1 VLTTRLNRATLLTT
15 QLRKRFSEVSLQ
27 QFMASI
33 RDVAQ
38 LAEVST
44 ATVSHVLNG
53 TRYVSPK
60 LTERVETAMAELN
73 YQPDAVAQSLRRR
86 RTLTLGLLV
95 PSVEIPFFASVAYSI
110 ERSATAQGYNIILC
124 NSNWHMPTEE
134 DHLRDLLA
142 RRVDGLICIS
152 ASMTA
157 AEIGPVIEGGTP
169 VVMFERQMPDIGLD
183 AVGIDNNLGAYEAT
197 KHLLHLGH
205 RRIAAIRG
213 MPISTVSDERV
224 RGYRRALEEA
234 GVAFDEALVYAGDF
248 QPQTGYEA
256 TERFLALAQR
266 PTAIF
271 AFNDLMAM
279 GVMHRLTQA
288 QLHVP
293 QDVAVVGF
301 DDTPLSQ
308 YMSPSLTTVR
318 QPLMEMG
325 QRAVELLLQRIADE
339 GPERAQYVR
348 FEPELIVRASTV
360 GTLDMMP

>member
-1 VLTTRLNRATLLTT
+1 
-15 QLRKRFSEVSLQ
+15 
-27 QFMASI
+27 MASI

-60 LTERVETAMAELN
+60 LTERVQTAMAQLD

-86 RTLTLGLLV
+86 KTLTLGLLV

-110 ERSATAQGYNIILC
+110 ERSAADKGYNIILC
-124 NSNWHMPTEE
+124 NSDWQMPTEQ

-152 ASMTA
+152 ASMGA

-169 VVMFERQMPDIGLD
+169 VVMFERQMSDVGLD
-183 AVGIDNNLGAYEAT
+183 AVGIDNELGAYEAT
-197 KHLLHLGH
+197 RHLLELGH

-213 MPISTVSDERV
+213 MAISTVSDERL
-224 RGYRRALEEA
+224 RGYHRAHEEA
-234 GVAFDEALVYAGDF
+234 GVAVDDALRYRGDF
-248 QPQTGYEA
+248 LPQTGYEA
-256 TERFLALAQR
+256 TEQFLTLPEP
-266 PTAIF
+266 PTAIL
-271 AFNDLMAM
+271 AFNDLMAL
-279 GVMHRLTQA
+279 GVLHRLTKSS
-288 QLHVP
+288 LRVP
-293 QDVAVVGF
+293 QDVAVAGF
-301 DDTPLSQ
+301 DDIPLSQ
-308 YMSPSLTTVR
+308 YMSPGLTTVR

-339 GPERAQYVR
+339 GPAQAQYIK
-348 FEPELIVRASTV
+348 FKPQLIVRGSTV
-360 GTLDMMP
+360 AGKS